1 MLKVFKRF
9 KSLYEY
15 LNGIDDI
22 YKFIEEYNPIKKKE
36 NILIVFDDV
45 IADMLSSK
53 MQSKSN
59 WITYLSM
66 KTKYFYY
73 CYYTIFFYCSEK
85 H

>member
-36 NILIVFDDV
+36 NILIVFDDM

-53 MQSKSN
+53 MQFKSN
-59 WITYLSM
+59 
-66 KTKYFYY
+66 
-73 CYYTIFFYCSEK
+73 
-85 H
+85 

>member
-59 WITYLSM
+59 
-66 KTKYFYY
+66 
-73 CYYTIFFYCSEK
+73 
-85 H
+85 